1 MAQVTAFGKQ
11 VKKRLVDLDQDQGWL
26 IEEVRKK
33 TGLFFDGGYLWK
45 VLAGVR
51 NAPKVTN
58 AIAEI
63 LKIEPPEEMGV
74 HTDDPTDDA

>member
-11 VKKRLVDLDQDQGWL
+11 VKKRLVDMDKDQGWL

-45 VLAGVR
+45 ILAGVR
-51 NAPKVTN
+51 PAPKVTI

-63 LKIEPPEEMGV
+63 LNLEPPDETEGQANG
-74 HTDDPTDDA
+74 D